1 MTNSLET
8 AIKRTVED
16 EGDPP
21 RSHNLAKR
29 SVMMG
34 GRFDSRVSRELAII
48 AAEEGSTKQRLL
60 EEAID
65 LLLAKRARPSIAD
78 LENL

>member
-1 MTNSLET
+1 MTNSLEN
-8 AIKRTVED
+8 AMKRTARVTKEQQ
-16 EGDPP
+16 GDYVVS
-21 RSHNLAKR
+21 RR
-29 SVMMG
+29 SVMLG

-48 AAEEGSTKQRLL
+48 AAEEESSKQRLL

-78 LENL
+78 LEQL